1 MQRLRQGRN
10 GQMLCG
16 ADSGLCPLH
25 VPSQPTR
32 AMLGR
37 ASCLRYP
44 GLWESWC
51 GCRAGG
57 YLWWLGGYGHAVS
70 CTSPNPL
77 LPSSRQVQLCRTC
90 CTFTSYFFLLYFFAN
105 AFVVPDHRLGRLH
118 PAPCLPPL
126 APFERPAAA
135 PQCKFF
141 LSFVFATC
149 ANVGSPEELIAA
161 MAVLLESTAH
171 ALRVLNAHQSRRCHK
186 YIEFSERRRVEEMG
200 SEASSEGEDGSGMA
214 GEE

>member
-1 MQRLRQGRN
+1 MRRLRQGRSR
-10 GQMLCG
+10 QMLCG
-16 ADSGLCPLH
+16 ADSGLCLLH
-25 VPSQPTR
+25 ILLQPVR

-51 GCRAGG
+51 GCYAGS

-77 LPSSRQVQLCRTC
+77 LPSSRQVRLCCTC
-90 CTFTSYFFLLYFFAN
+90 CTLRPTFLSYFFAN
-105 AFVVPDHRLGRLH
+105 AFVVPDHRLGRLR

-126 APFERPAAA
+126 ALFERPAAA
-135 PQCKFF
+135 PQRKLW
-141 LSFVFATC
+141 LSFIFTTC
-149 ANVGSPEELIAA
+149 ANVGSPKELVAA

-171 ALRVLNAHQSRRCHK
+171 ALRVLNAH
-186 YIEFSERRRVEEMG
+186 
-200 SEASSEGEDGSGMA
+200 
-214 GEE
+214 